1 MKKCLSI
8 CKIRC
13 FVKVARWRKNT
24 SSYAQIRCFLTE
36 ISWKI
41 TQKSMKRVGKH
52 ASSTKIYKNTACG
65 VIFLGWNWFWV
76 NFCWPEGAQKS
87 CKIYEEFLAKR
98 SWQPS
103 GSNFACFSVF
113 FWILASFW
121 VRSGL
126 LQNQFWVNFWILILF
141 WVRSGPLQL
150 CVFQRFFLDF
160 WLRFGFALG
169 FSKTSSISTSQTRML
184 WNWWC

>member
-24 SSYAQIRCFLTE
+24 SSYAQIRYFLTE

-41 TQKSMKRVGKH
+41 TQKSIKRVGKH

-76 NFCWPEGAQKS
+76 NFCCPEGAQKT

-113 FWILASFW
+113 FWIFGFVLGSLWASPKPVALVLLRLECCEID
-121 VRSGL
+121 VRSRRACTKPRPGGM
-126 LQNQFWVNFWILILF
+126 
-141 WVRSGPLQL
+141 RA
-150 CVFQRFFLDF
+150 
-160 WLRFGFALG
+160 AL
-169 FSKTSSISTSQTRML
+169 K
-184 WNWWC
+184 